1 MARGGSSLSRAVR
14 RTTKGRAA
22 TRGFSLIEL
31 MIALIVV
38 SILMAIGLPSYKNYV
53 IRASREQAQTLLLQ
67 LAGQEEKIFLNS
79 SAYAVHSTA
88 VTKAYDGT
96 SAGGLGLTSGKTPD
110 GKYTITIAPAS
121 AGSTTTFTITAT
133 PVTGLSNEKDGN
145 ITLDDTGQR
154 KWGTKSW

>member
-1 MARGGSSLSRAVR
+1 MSRAVTR
-14 RTTKGRAA
+14 RAKGRAA
-22 TRGFSLIEL
+22 ARGFSLIEL
-31 MIALIVV
+31 MIALVIISV
-38 SILMAIGLPSYKNYV
+38 LLAIALPSYKNYV
-53 IRASREQAQTLLLQ
+53 IRAAREQAQTLLLQ

-96 SAGGLGLTSGKTPD
+96 STGGLGLSNGKTPD
-110 GKYTITIAPAS
+110 GRYTITIAPGS
-121 AGSTTTFTITAT
+121 AGSSTTFTLTAT

-154 KWGTKSW
+154 KWGSKAW

>member
-1 MARGGSSLSRAVR
+1 MSRTVPPGAN
-14 RTTKGRAA
+14 GRAA

-38 SILMAIGLPSYKNYV
+38 SILVAIALPSYKNYV
-53 IRASREQAQTLLLQ
+53 IRASRQQAQTLLLQ

-96 SAGGLGLTSGKTPD
+96 SAGGLGLSSGTTPD
-110 GKYTITIAPAS
+110 GKYTITIAGTAV
-121 AGSTTTFTITAT
+121 TFTFTAT
-133 PVTGLSNEKDGN
+133 PIAGKSNEMDGN
-145 ITLDDTGQR
+145 ITIDDTGQR
-154 KWGTKSW
+154 KWDGKAW

>member
-1 MARGGSSLSRAVR
+1 MSVAVAGNA
-14 RTTKGRAA
+14 KGRAA
-22 TRGFSLIEL
+22 ARGFSLIEL
-31 MIALIVV
+31 MIALVVV
-38 SILMAIGLPSYKNYV
+38 SILLAIALPSYNNYV
-53 IRASREQAQTLLLQ
+53 IRAAREQAQTLLLQ

-79 SAYAVHSTA
+79 SAYAVNSTA

-96 SAGGLGLTSGKTPD
+96 SAGGLGLANGKTPD
-110 GKYTITIAPAS
+110 GRYTITIA
-121 AGSTTTFTITAT
+121 GTTTTFTLTAT